1 MSTLLRFE
9 TESLPRSLAVEPPM
23 SDEEFEA
30 FCMKNDAVRIE
41 RTREG
46 AIRMHP
52 PTGLL
57 TGDGNSEINRQ
68 FRNWWDVDQ
77 RGRVLDSNAGFFL
90 PDGSMLSPDAGYV
103 TAEQLKGVT
112 RKQLTGFLRACPAF
126 VIELLSASDSL
137 AETNKKMHRWIENG
151 ALLGWLIDPFRQV
164 VTIYQ
169 AGRQPVESSA
179 LIVDGCG
186 PVEGFSLDLGKVWR
200 CYEVPEE

>member
-1 MSTLLRFE
+1 
-9 TESLPRSLAVEPPM
+9 M

-30 FCMKNDAVRIE
+30 FCMRNDDVRIE

-68 FRNWWDVDQ
+68 FRSWWDAHTK
-77 RGRVLDSNAGFFL
+77 GRVLDSNTGFFL
-90 PDGSMLSPDAGYV
+90 PDGSMLSPEAAYV

-112 RKQLTGFLRACPAF
+112 RKQLTGFPRVFPAF

-137 AETNKKMHRWIENG
+137 AETSEKMHRWIANG
-151 ALLGWLIDPFRQV
+151 AQLGWLIDPYRQV
-164 VTIYQ
+164 ESVYG
-169 AGRQPVESSA
+169 AGREPIESSA
-179 LIVDGCG
+179 LKVDGSG

>member
-9 TESLPRSLAVEPPM
+9 TISLPRSLALDPAL

-30 FCMKNDAVRIE
+30 FCMKNDEVRIE
-41 RTREG
+41 RTSEG

-68 FRNWWDVDQ
+68 FRNWWDSLQ
-77 RGRVLDSNAGFFL
+77 KGRVLDSNAGFFL
-90 PDGSMLSPDAGYV
+90 PDGSMLSPDAAYV

-112 RKQLTGFLRACPAF
+112 RKQLIGFARICPAF
-126 VIELLSASDSL
+126 VIELLSPSDSL
-137 AETNKKMHRWIENG
+137 AETREEMERWIANG
-151 ALLGWLIDPFRQV
+151 AQLGWLIDPTRQA

-169 AGRQPVESSA
+169 VGREPVESSA
-179 LIVDGCG
+179 LKLDGNG

-200 CYEVPEE
+200 CYEVPGE

>member
-9 TESLPRSLAVEPPM
+9 TDLLPRSLALDPPM

-30 FCMKNDAVRIE
+30 FCMRNNDVRIE

-46 AIRMHP
+46 AIRMNP
-52 PTGLL
+52 PAGIL
-57 TGDGNSEINRQ
+57 TGDGNAEIIHQLRS
-68 FRNWWDVDQ
+68 WWDTHN
-77 RGRVLDSNAGFFL
+77 RGRVLDSNTGFFL
-90 PDGSMLSPDAGYV
+90 PDGSMLSPDAAYV
-103 TAEQLKGVT
+103 TAEQLMGVT
-112 RKQLTGFLRACPAF
+112 RKQLTGFPRICPAF
-126 VIELLSASDSL
+126 VIELLSPSDSL
-137 AETNKKMHRWIENG
+137 SETSEKMERWIANG
-151 ALLGWLIDPFRQV
+151 AQLGWLIDPFRQL

-179 LIVDGCG
+179 LKVEGCG

>member
-9 TESLPRSLAVEPPM
+9 IDSLPRNLAVDPPM

-30 FCMKNDAVRIE
+30 FCMKNDDVRIE

-52 PTGLL
+52 PTGLP
-57 TGDGNSEINRQ
+57 TGDGNSEVNHQLRS
-68 FRNWWDVDQ
+68 WWDTHNSC
-77 RGRVLDSNAGFFL
+77 RVLGSSAGFFL
-90 PDGSMLSPDAGYV
+90 SDGSMLSPDAAYV
-103 TAEQLKGVT
+103 TAEQLKGLT
-112 RKQLTGFLRACPAF
+112 RKQLTGFPRVCPAF

-137 AETNKKMHRWIENG
+137 AETGEKMERWIANG
-151 ALLGWLIDPFRQV
+151 AQLGWLIDPFRQI

-179 LIVDGCG
+179 LKVSGSG
-186 PVEGFSLDLGKVWR
+186 PVDGFSLDIGKVWR